1 MADLR
6 LEAFASLSDFL
17 ALRERFVGAIF
28 SKSALESKEGVG
40 GLSEKTLHR
49 VLKAYLEPDSTYHE
63 VEVLGKVADICR
75 DGHIYE
81 IQRASFS
88 HLVPKLARYLGEYSV
103 DIVHPIVAKK
113 RIKWI
118 DTDSGEISEGGRYFS
133 YHSIYDTGRELFAI
147 SEFLLSRGL
156 RVVLPFVKCD
166 EYRYLDGKGKS
177 GRIKASKIE
186 MMPIDLLDQITLSKK
201 EDYLIFLPEDLP
213 DGFTADEYKKSIR
226 SRSRYSYYCLRLLLS
241 LGILRR
247 EKEGRAYRYFR
258 V

>member
-1 MADLR
+1 MDLR
-6 LEAFASLSDFL
+6 QEASASLSDFPT
-17 ALRERFVGAIF
+17 LRERFVRAIF
-28 SKSALESKEGVG
+28 SDSALESKEGIG
-40 GLSEKTLHR
+40 GLREKTLHR
-49 VLKAYLEPDSTYHE
+49 VLKTYLEPDSTYHE
-63 VEVLGKVADICR
+63 VLVLGKVADICR

-88 HLVPKLARYLGEYSV
+88 HLVPKLALYLGRYSV

-118 DTDSGEISEGGRYFS
+118 DTDCGEISEGGRYFS

-147 SEFLLSRGL
+147 SEFLLCEGL

-166 EYRYLDGKGKS
+166 EYRYLDGKGKG

-201 EDYLIFLPEDLP
+201 EDYLIFLPEDLA
-213 DGFTADEYKKSIR
+213 DGFTADEYKRKNK

-241 LGILRR
+241 LGLLRR
-247 EKEGRAYRYFR
+247 EKEGRSYRYFR
-258 V
+258 I